1 MEVNIMITR
10 TNITAEVKAEV
21 VEKTD
26 QGIQSRVVDI
36 TIEKCTSKEKAE
48 ITLGKMFKNAIVQ
61 VKECIFYADKRVMSE
76 EDFVAHSTL
85 KEHKVLTPEEIEAIR
100 SSRKRGN

>member
-1 MEVNIMITR
+1 MITR
-10 TNITAEVKAEV
+10 TTIIAEVKAEV

-26 QGIQSRVVDI
+26 QGIQSREVEV

-61 VKECIFYADKRVMSE
+61 VKECQFFADKRVMSE
-76 EDFVAHSTL
+76 ADFTKHSTL
-85 KEHKVLTPEEIEAIR
+85 KEHKVLTPEEIAAVNN
-100 SSRKRGN
+100 SRKRGK

>member
-1 MEVNIMITR
+1 MITR
-10 TNITAEVKAEV
+10 TIITAKVKAEV

-26 QGIQSRVVDI
+26 QGIQSREVEVNV
-36 TIEKCTSKEKAE
+36 EKCTSKEKAE